1 MFTPH
6 NFYEEEILEVTQHHY
21 VTSLGVLPLVIA
33 LNLDA
38 YKALSPKAKAALA
51 KSGDLMAKLQG
62 EASDVATKEMI
73 ATIKADPKQTLVYPS
88 EADLKTM
95 DSLFK
100 PINDGIRKRVGD
112 KLWNGYVEVL
122 KDIRAGK

>member
-1 MFTPH
+1 MPPTRVAENITRGLLAGSVSEWNAAKTFK
-6 NFYEEEILEVTQHHY
+6 ILEVTQHHY

-62 EASDVATKEMI
+62 AASDIATKEMI
-73 ATIKADPKQTLVYPS
+73 ASIKADPKQTLVYPS

-95 DSLFK
+95 DTLFK
-100 PINDGIRKRVGD
+100 PINDGIR
-112 KLWNGYVEVL
+112 
-122 KDIRAGK
+122 